1 MVHDKSPPLFWE
13 GLLQEFRVSICRIA
27 INKEILLVFFH
38 SHCLGLQALS
48 RLSGGTAST
57 DCCAQEQVVFPNQ
70 ILIGGLLVS
79 LLLST
84 LHFFKLIHEMMQPA
98 VLSIPLGK
106 CHHAFSCIMQSLQ
119 RLFMPG
125 WALRD
130 HTVHSVIFLYREKKI
145 NYDVTQPAF
154 LSTPLG
160 KAFLMS
166 VCATLRDHTVQS
178 VSPLISKKK
187 INYDTTQPAFLST
200 PLGKAFLMPASAA
213 SSKTFLVPV
222 KFLAE
227 HSQ

>member
-1 MVHDKSPPLFWE
+1 
-13 GLLQEFRVSICRIA
+13 
-27 INKEILLVFFH
+27 
-38 SHCLGLQALS
+38 
-48 RLSGGTAST
+48 
-57 DCCAQEQVVFPNQ
+57 
-70 ILIGGLLVS
+70 
-79 LLLST
+79 
-84 LHFFKLIHEMMQPA
+84 
-98 VLSIPLGK
+98 
-106 CHHAFSCIMQSLQ
+106 
-119 RLFMPG
+119 
-125 WALRD
+125 LRD